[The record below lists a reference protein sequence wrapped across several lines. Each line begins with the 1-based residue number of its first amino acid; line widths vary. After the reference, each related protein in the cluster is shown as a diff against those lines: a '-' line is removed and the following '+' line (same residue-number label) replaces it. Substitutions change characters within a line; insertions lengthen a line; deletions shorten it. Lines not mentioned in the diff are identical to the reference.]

1 MLRDVTPS
9 SGATSRPTARQS
21 LAFLLRAMRPKQWLK
36 NLLVFAAA
44 GAGGTLLSGSVLL
57 RTGLAFISFS
67 LVSSAAYLFNDVRDR
82 EADRRHPE
90 KCMRPIASGE
100 LPVGV
105 ALSVALLLL
114 VAGSVIGLPLGAGFL
129 IVVAL
134 YVAISGAYS
143 LGLKHVPVL
152 EIGLIVTGFV
162 LRAVGGSAAAGV
174 HLSKWFVILTSFG
187 ALFVVAGK
195 RFAECRLFGEGE
207 AGSRTSLESYTLM
220 YLRFVYMM
228 AAAVAVVAYCLWSFD
243 QPHLWRSVPWSELS
257 AIPFVL
263 SVLRYALV
271 LETGQGAA
279 PEDIVLRDRPLQGM
293 VLAWLIVYAAGV
305 WLVH

>member
-1 MLRDVTPS
+1 V
-9 SGATSRPTARQS
+9 RQS
-21 LAFLLRAMRPKQWLK
+21 LTFLFRAMRPKQWLK

-44 GAGGTLLSGSVLL
+44 GAGGTLLIGSVLL
-57 RTGLAFISFS
+57 HTGLAFASFS
-67 LVSSAAYLFNDVRDR
+67 LVSSATYLFNDVRDR
-82 EADRRHPE
+82 DADRVHPE
-90 KCMRPIASGE
+90 KRMRPIASGE
-100 LPVGV
+100 LPAAV

-114 VAGSVIGLPLGAGFL
+114 VSGAVLGLPLGAGFL
-129 IVVAL
+129 TVIAL

-143 LGLKHVPVL
+143 LGLKHIPVL
-152 EIGLIVTGFV
+152 EIGLIVSGFV

-174 HLSKWFVILTSFG
+174 HLSEWFVILTSFG

-207 AGSRTSLESYTLM
+207 AGSRSSLEAYTLM

-243 QPHLWRSVPWSELS
+243 QPHLWRSLPWSELS

-271 LETGQGAA
+271 LETGHGAA

-293 VLAWLIVYAAGV
+293 VLAWLVVYAAGV